1 RRAGAHVPLRCEG
14 HARHGRGRYSVQ
26 RAVRDGGVMRV
37 PLSWLRE
44 YVDVAADAS
53 AEDVFAALVSVGFEE
68 EELHAFEL
76 SGPIVV
82 GQVLSFEEEPQ
93 KNGKT
98 IRWCQVDTGE
108 GEPRGIVCGA
118 SNF

>member
-1 RRAGAHVPLRCEG
+1 
-14 HARHGRGRYSVQ
+14 
-26 RAVRDGGVMRV
+26 MRV

-76 SGPIVV
+76 SGTAI
-82 GQVLSFEEEPQ
+82 
-93 KNGKT
+93 
-98 IRWCQVDTGE
+98 
-108 GEPRGIVCGA
+108 
-118 SNF
+118 